1 MEIIRPIF
9 LIVLGY
15 LCGSVI
21 FARVFGKLLHKEDA
35 VDQSE
40 DKNPGTA
47 NAFTYGGFWYGTLTL
62 TGDMAKGF
70 FPMLFF
76 SLYLREDAGMLLT
89 ALMIVSPVIGHILPV
104 FFGFR
109 GGKGIAVGFG
119 SMLGLAPW
127 GAPAFTMAAVFIFFS
142 LIVKIS
148 PNYYRTIV
156 TYLCG
161 LACIWAGVRVWDW
174 DVLLGYFFI
183 MSAILI
189 RLLVSREEKGKVK
202 VSFLWMH

>member
-1 MEIIRPIF
+1 MENIGAIF
-9 LIVLGY
+9 FIVLGY

-21 FARVFGKLLHKEDA
+21 FARVFGRLFHKEDA
-35 VDQSE
+35 ISKSA

-70 FPMLFF
+70 FPVLFF
-76 SLYLREDAGMLLT
+76 SLYQRQSTGILLT
-89 ALMIVSPVIGHILPV
+89 ALVIVAPVIGHILPL

-127 GAPAFTMAAVFIFFS
+127 GAPAFTVAAVFLFFS
-142 LIVKIS
+142 LVVKIS

-161 LACIWAGVRVWDW
+161 LACIWAGVRVWGW
-174 DVLLGYFFI
+174 DVLLGYVFLAA
-183 MSAILI
+183 AILI
-189 RLLVSREEKGKVK
+189 RLLVSDEEKEKAK

>member
-9 LIVLGY
+9 FIVLGY

-35 VDQSE
+35 VEQSE

-62 TGDMAKGF
+62 AGDMAKGF

-76 SLYLREDAGMLLT
+76 SLYLRSSTGMLLT
-89 ALMIVSPVIGHILPV
+89 ALVIVAPVIGHILPI
-104 FFGFR
+104 FFGFH
-109 GGKGIAVGFG
+109 GGKGIATAFG
-119 SMLGLAPW
+119 SLLGLAPW
-127 GAPAFTMAAVFIFFS
+127 GAPSFILAGVFLFFS
-142 LIVKIS
+142 LVVKIS
-148 PNYYRTIV
+148 PNFYRTIITFLCALV
-156 TYLCG
+156 TIG
-161 LACIWAGVRVWDW
+161 LAAPYLGW
-174 DVLLGYFFI
+174 DVMLGYVFI
-183 MSAILI
+183 VAVVLL
-189 RLLVSREEKGKVK
+189 RLLFSDEEKEKIK

>member
-1 MEIIRPIF
+1 METIRVIVWII
-9 LIVLGY
+9 VGY

-62 TGDMAKGF
+62 AGDMAKGF
-70 FPMLFF
+70 FPMLVF
-76 SLYLREDAGMLLT
+76 SLYLRADTGMLLT
-89 ALMIVSPVIGHILPV
+89 ALMIVSPVIGHVLPV

-119 SMLGLAPW
+119 SLLGLAPW
-127 GAPAFTMAAVFIFFS
+127 GAPAFTVAAVFIFFS
-142 LIVKIS
+142 LIIKIS

-161 LACIWAGVRVWDW
+161 LACIWAGVRVWGW
-174 DVLLGYFFI
+174 DVLLGYVFI
-183 MSAILI
+183 MAVILI
-189 RLLVSREEKGKVK
+189 RLLVSREEKEKLK
-202 VSFLWMH
+202 VSLLWMH

>member
-161 LACIWAGVRVWDW
+161 LACIWAGVRVWGW